1 MRGNSRNVNVG
12 SCRNFP
18 QASGTK
24 ALVQGEVG

>member
-12 SCRNFP
+12 SCRNLP
-18 QASGTK
+18 QGPGTK